1 MYLGFIAFKSNDI
14 ANENM
19 CKDNDYN
26 WFYILRKCFLSHN

>member
-1 MYLGFIAFKSNDI
+1 MSFGFIAFNLMISVD
-14 ANENM
+14 ENV